1 MTKADKNRNE
11 KYEEDSEILAN
22 GHVCDDNEA
31 AGHGANG
38 AGALSD
44 NGGESRSDPD
54 SKLQK
59 LKLLQRTLLRS
70 ATYIGYDLACLLGF
84 KHSSR
89 VSKVV
94 VETLVDH
101 AVPPAARSLP
111 VKCIEY
117 LIPVALSSG
126 ITWILRNRHRVL
138 NPKHALASSLRAS
151 YGRASASLV
160 GSFAYAVLYR
170 VLRQAVIYRLFFRF
184 GSHEYILIS
193 VIAIIIAFFRE
204 EGWKDLFR
212 ITRWPRH
219 ISVNQGTVAVIR
231 CLVYIA
237 AFSIPIAEPQ
247 YKRGKRLLSNFRKLI
262 YFASIAIFS
271 HVWSRRTLW
280 ISPLKTLPRVLA

>member
-1 MTKADKNRNE
+1 MAKADKNRYG

-22 GHVCDDNEA
+22 GHVGDGGEA
-31 AGHGANG
+31 A
-38 AGALSD
+38 ALSE
-44 NGGESRSDPD
+44 NGEGSRSVADL
-54 SKLQK
+54 KIQK
-59 LKLLQRTLLRS
+59 LKLVQRTVLRS

-89 VSKVV
+89 VCKVV
-94 VETLVDH
+94 IETLVDH

-126 ITWILRNRHRVL
+126 ITWILRNRHKL
-138 NPKHALASSLRAS
+138 FNPKHALSRSLRTS
-151 YGRASASLV
+151 YERGSTSLA

-204 EGWKDLFR
+204 EGW
-212 ITRWPRH
+212 
-219 ISVNQGTVAVIR
+219 
-231 CLVYIA
+231 
-237 AFSIPIAEPQ
+237 
-247 YKRGKRLLSNFRKLI
+247 
-262 YFASIAIFS
+262 
-271 HVWSRRTLW
+271 
-280 ISPLKTLPRVLA
+280 